1 MKSLRTPMFTAVLV
15 AGGVLTA
22 CGSDDGAAPGPTT
35 AAGTTPAASPASPA
49 TSTGPAAGAPVD
61 ARGAAEAALAA
72 QQGATVIGIDDER
85 DIRKWEVTLVTAG
98 GDGVELLVDMADGS
112 VSGERPTTVHPEE
125 VTPPRITAV
134 DAVSAALAERPGTL
148 TELDYDR
155 DHGRMVWEASV
166 RGDDGAEWEIDID
179 PDSGDVIAVDR
190 D

>member
-1 MKSLRTPMFTAVLV
+1 MKSLRTPLFTAVLV
-15 AGGVLTA
+15 AGAVLTA
-22 CGSDDGAAPGPTT
+22 CGSDDGAAPETT
-35 AAGTTPAASPASPA
+35 VAGTTPAATSAVPA
-49 TSTGPAAGAPVD
+49 TGSATGAPVD

-72 QQGATVIGIDDER
+72 QPGAAVIGIDDER

-112 VSGERPTTVHPEE
+112 VSGERPTMVHPEE
-125 VTPPRITAV
+125 ATPPRIAAV

-148 TELDYDR
+148 AELEYDR
-155 DHGRMVWEASV
+155 EHGRMIWEATV
-166 RGDDGAEWEIDID
+166 RGDDGSEWEIDID